1 MAVASRPA
9 GTVAPGAPL
18 LVATGLSKRF
28 GGLAALENVDLTIRK
43 GEILGVLG
51 PNGAGKTTFVNC
63 VSGMDKPTSG
73 RLEFGGVDIT
83 PLPSHRIGR
92 LGLARTFQI
101 VKPLRQLTVLD
112 NVAVG
117 AMFGRLGR
125 ERTAGQA
132 RIRAREVLDRVGLG
146 PRAGQSA
153 SELTIPDLKRLQ
165 LAKALAMDPDLI
177 FLDEVMAGLNPS
189 EIESAMELIRGIQRD
204 GVTLFVIE
212 HVMKAIMGL
221 SDRVVVLH
229 FGRKIAEGA
238 PREVVENPQVVEA
251 YLGEQFARRT
261 SREAVP
267 VLRSGAVEPGSAA
280 LLPTPGI
287 APPRIPAPAA
297 PIPPT
302 APVPLLQVRDLS
314 SGYGEVRILWDVS
327 LEVNAGEV
335 VALIGANGAGKT
347 TLLWTISQL
356 LKPRSGS
363 IHFAGRD
370 LTGATPDETV
380 AAGIIHV
387 PQGRRLFPGLTVR
400 ENLLQGAFAR
410 RDRDRAEIDS
420 DLAHV
425 QALMPRL
432 REREDQLAGR
442 LSGGEQQM
450 CAIGRGLM
458 GRPRLLVID
467 ELSLGLAPLVVHQ
480 LLEVISN
487 LNRQG
492 TTVLLVEQDVQ
503 VALEHAHRGYVL
515 ETGRIV
521 QSSRADELLGDP
533 RIRQAYLGL

>member
-1 MAVASRPA
+1 VAVDSRPA
-9 GTVAPGAPL
+9 AAIAPGAPL
-18 LVATGLSKRF
+18 LVATGITKTF
-28 GGLAALENVDLTIRK
+28 GGLAALDGVDLTIRK

-63 VSGMDKPTSG
+63 VSGLDKPSSG
-73 RLEFGGVDIT
+73 RIEFGGVDIT

-125 ERTAGQA
+125 ERSAKQA
-132 RIRAREVLDRVGLG
+132 RARAREVLERVGLG
-146 PRAGQSA
+146 SRVEHGA
-153 SELTIPDLKRLQ
+153 SELTIPDLKRLE

-177 FLDEVMAGLNPS
+177 FLDEVMAGLNPW
-189 EIESAMELIRGIQRD
+189 EIENAMELIRSINRE

-212 HVMKAIMGL
+212 HVMKAIMGI

-238 PREVVENPQVVEA
+238 PRDVVADPQVIEA
-251 YLGEQFARRT
+251 YLGERFARRGAAGAAAT
-261 SREAVP
+261 SKA
-267 VLRSGAVEPGSAA
+267 PGES
-280 LLPTPGI
+280 PSS
-287 APPRIPAPAA
+287 PP
-297 PIPPT
+297 PPT
-302 APVPLLQVRDLS
+302 ALPRIEPVRSPSRGQAAPPALLEVKNLC
-314 SGYGEVRILWDVS
+314 SGYGDVPVLWDVS
-327 LEVNAGEV
+327 LEVREGEI

-356 LKPRSGS
+356 LKPQSGF
-363 IHFAGRD
+363 IRFAGRD
-370 LTGATPDETV
+370 LTGTTPDQAV
-380 AAGIIHV
+380 VAGIIHV

-410 RDRDRAEIDS
+410 RDFPQIEA
-420 DLAHV
+420 DLARV
-425 QALMPRL
+425 EKLMPRL
-432 REREDQLAGR
+432 AERAGQLAGR

-458 GRPRLLVID
+458 GRPRLLLID
-467 ELSLGLAPLVVHQ
+467 ELSLGLAPLVVDQ
-480 LLEVISN
+480 LLALISE

-521 QSSRADELLGDP
+521 QTSRADELLRDP